1 MRVFQEYNPVH
12 IARHVKT
19 LFKGHLYI
27 KNIGEF
33 EFDMG
38 KIQLPVNKDISLLN
52 VMSEINRCVSNL
64 QSE

>member
-1 MRVFQEYNPVH
+1 MRVFQEYNPLH

-27 KNIGEF
+27 KDIGEF

-38 KIQLPVNKDISLLN
+38 KIQLPVGNNISLLS
-52 VMSEINRCVSNL
+52 VMSEINRCVLNL
-64 QSE
+64 HSE